1 MQDTKK
7 STSQMRD
14 TTSTLARTAS
24 TTSGTVPTTRTAP
37 RCGPAPRPRSWRR
50 CATSRSACSAWP
62 AGPTSSGPPRRCP
75 AASARPSPSSASS
88 PVEQKGGDHNTATLA
103 KALGEVLPVVRRGA
117 AAGRGT
123 RCADTA
129 SRRSARAANAKIS
142 IAASHG
148 GLPYLLHDATRDRAL
163 RLIQLRRRSRGGG
176 VR

>member
-1 MQDTKK
+1 MAT
-7 STSQMRD
+7 MRNIAISLLRLAGW
-14 TTSTLARTAS
+14 TNIKRATEKMSRSLGQTLALVGVQPGRA
-24 TTSGTVPTTRTAP
+24 
-37 RCGPAPRPRSWRR
+37 
-50 CATSRSACSAWP
+50 
-62 AGPTSSGPPRRCP
+62 
-75 AASARPSPSSASS
+75 
-88 PVEQKGGDHNTATLA
+88 EGGDHNTATLA